1 MIGATGNCSRL
12 RETEVEDAS
21 LTSERLGLASFE
33 LLGNNLLVDVGSW
46 RESLS
51 SCGRPEI
58 AEKSFARLFVAFLR
72 PTKDLT
78 LGFSHSSFLST
89 TTSPLTD
96 FLSSSLSS
104 SPKLDLNDSFLVT
117 FSSLIA
123 ASSSCFLELTSP
135 GTILSARQQL

>member
-12 RETEVEDAS
+12 RETEVEEAS

-33 LLGNNLLVDVGSW
+33 LLGNNLLVDVVGSW

-89 TTSPLTD
+89 TTSPLAD

-104 SPKLDLNDSFLVT
+104 SPKLDLKDSFLVT

-123 ASSSCFLELTSP
+123 ASSSCFLELTRP
-135 GTILSARQQL
+135 GTIL